1 MQDVLEQ
8 LKSIVSNRVK
18 ENELMSKY
26 TNFRI
31 GGPAKYFVE
40 VRSIDELKQVL
51 SIAQTNGMTTAIIGG
66 GSNMLVADHG
76 FDGIIIRLLMREIYI
91 DKNNVQV
98 GAGVPMILLSRK
110 VGEACITG
118 LEWAITLPGTVGG
131 AVRGN
136 AGCFGGETKDHLV
149 EAFVLSNGEVV
160 ARSNAELAFGYRESA
175 IKHSSDIVL
184 SATFNLLPGDC
195 NTIKQVMESNLAKR
209 KASQP
214 LDAGSAGC
222 MFKNYEVQSDED
234 LQRIQSKIDLPSE
247 VVQSRRISA
256 GWIIDQ
262 LDLKGFQIGGA
273 KVSDVHGNFL
283 VNTGGATAD
292 EVVQLIA
299 FIKTRARDTYGIIL
313 QEEVQYVGF

>member
-8 LKSIVSNRVK
+8 LKTVVSNRVK
-18 ENELMSKY
+18 ENEPMSKY

-51 SIAQTNGMTTAIIGG
+51 SIAQTNEIASVIIGG
-66 GSNMLVADHG
+66 GSNMLVADQG
-76 FDGIIIRLLMREIYI
+76 FDGIMIRLLMREIFI
-91 DKNNVQV
+91 DKNSVQV

-110 VGEACITG
+110 VGEACLAG

-149 EAFVLSNGEVV
+149 EVFVLSNGEVV
-160 ARSNAELAFGYRESA
+160 ARSSAELAFGYRESA

-222 MFKNYEVQSDED
+222 MFKNYEIASDED

-247 VVQSRRISA
+247 VVLARRISA

-283 VNTGGATAD
+283 VNTGSATAD
-292 EVVQLIA
+292 EIVQLIA